1 MQKNSQNHSFYPYFN
16 SDFGNFLYDTNIF
29 FFSVEFNPAKWN
41 LPLQS
46 GIHFFNSP
54 NFEKASLHNPSEHG
68 ILKTNVDFGI
78 SQIIPVT
85 KISYRKARA

>member
-54 NFEKASLHNPSEHG
+54 EFYDFLTCKVKFHPSVEFNPAKSYVPKGG
-68 ILKTNVDFGI
+68 I
-78 SQIIPVT
+78 
-85 KISYRKARA
+85 